1 MEKKKNNFILILILI
16 IIAIIVSL
24 VFVVM
29 NNKNKE
35 EESINS
41 SNNETLK
48 VDTSKA
54 YVYDATYSY
63 DNKYTEYER
72 IISSGE
78 NGIINYYGLD
88 VEYTNGKQSITNLKV
103 PYFNIKSDDA
113 TKANNELSSLYN
125 DYAKQFDTC
134 AEESKDDK
142 LPGCTLLLTYKSYQY
157 DNIASV
163 VVVDSSQ
170 ATSTWILNYHVYNFD
185 LITGKNL
192 SYDEVLNKIG
202 YSKDSISTNLSS
214 LIKDKMN
221 SIMKDTDLTSAC
233 SASLDKYNTKNCYDI
248 TTKLLEDSISD
259 NSILYFVNNDGVL
272 NILPILYFDYAQN
285 GTVNRYLVTVSK

>member
-24 VFVVM
+24 IFVVM

-41 SNNETLK
+41 SNNEILK
-48 VDTSKA
+48 VDTSKE

-72 IISSGE
+72 TISSGE
-78 NGIINYYGLD
+78 IGIINYYGLD
-88 VEYTNGKQSITNLKV
+88 VEYSNGKQSITNLKV
-103 PYFNIKSDDA
+103 PYFNINSDDA

-163 VVVDSSQ
+163 VVIDSSQ
-170 ATSTWILNYHVYNFD
+170 ATSTWVLNYHIYNFD

-214 LIKDKMN
+214 LIKDKMD

-259 NSILYFVNNDGVL
+259 NSVLYFVNNDGVL

>member
-24 VFVVM
+24 IFVVM

-35 EESINS
+35 EESINL

-72 IISSGE
+72 TISSGE

-88 VEYTNGKQSITNLKV
+88 IEYTNGKQSIANLKV

-142 LPGCTLLLTYKSYQY
+142 LPGCTLLLAYKSYQY

-163 VVVDSSQ
+163 VVIDSSQ

-214 LIKDKMN
+214 LIKDKMD